1 MTRRT
6 RTLRARMTWHVMS
19 IAAVLALATGQIE
32 AAVVVGSAATVRAR
46 DASRGAATDFRGA
59 VEIFNCSGA
68 LVRWANSRPNDPAM
82 MLTNGH
88 CFQASD
94 KRRASARRFA
104 RDVIVDQPD
113 ARPVTLLDRRG
124 EDLGVVR
131 ARRVLY
137 STSFKT
143 DVGLYTLRRTYA
155 EIREAFHVRALTI
168 AADRPA
174 PHAAVVMPSGFSR
187 EEYRCDL
194 NGQAFRL
201 FNDDFHW
208 RHSLRLA
215 RSSTCHTIR
224 GTSGSPLIDL
234 DTGTVVGVNNAIN
247 VAPHGTARCT
257 FSLCEQT
264 RDGRISVHP
273 HRRYGQQT
281 WWLTTCVGAH
291 RRLDLDLPGCML
303 PKAT

>member
-1 MTRRT
+1 MTQRGRWT
-6 RTLRARMTWHVMS
+6 RWTQRS
-19 IAAVLALATGQIE
+19 AVICAALAIVTAGL
-32 AAVVVGSAATVRAR
+32 GPAATSTSATATGEAR
-46 DASRGAATDFRGA
+46 RVTTDFRGA

-94 KRRASARRFA
+94 KRGATHRRFT
-104 RDVIVDQPD
+104 REVVVDQPD
-113 ARPVTLLDRRG
+113 ARQVTLLDGRG

-155 EIREAFHVRALTI
+155 EIRQAFHVRALTI
-168 AADRPA
+168 AAGPPSA
-174 PHAAVVMPSGFSR
+174 HAFVVMPSGFSR
-187 EEYRCDL
+187 KEYRCDL
-194 NGQAFRL
+194 NGQVFRL

-208 RHSLRLA
+208 RHSIRLA

-224 GTSGSPLIDL
+224 GTSGSPLVDP
-234 DTGTVVGVNNAIN
+234 GTAAVVGVNNAIN

-257 FSLCEQT
+257 FSLCEQSK
-264 RDGRISVHP
+264 DGHISVHP
-273 HRRYGQQT
+273 HRRYAQQT
-281 WWLTTCVGAH
+281 WWLTTCVGTH
-291 RRLDLDLPGCML
+291 RRLDLDVPGCLL
-303 PKAT
+303 PKPPIA